1 MIMPIFAE
9 ILTKGPLLKGA
20 QMKSRNLFLKSLFFS
35 LALAFSS
42 ASLWATD
49 PVTSKEPSHEDSADH
64 SVSTEEQI
72 SDYIAHHIKDAHD
85 FHLFSYNDASG
96 HRKHI
101 GFPLP
106 VIVYTSQGFRFF
118 MSSEFH
124 HDDSGHQ
131 VVERDGVS
139 LVKYHEKIYELNA
152 GEHALSFGDD
162 GHHGVKHEVGLGE
175 ELSEIAESEEFDA
188 SHHPTNAHEVLDLS
202 ITKSVFGFLLVS
214 LLMLVAF
221 RSLANQYKKR
231 AVPTGFGRV
240 LEPLV
245 LYVRDEIARPNIG
258 EKHYKRFTGFLLTVF
273 FFIWTSNLLGL
284 TPLGFNITGQLAVTF
299 SLALFTYLI
308 TQFSGNKEYWKH
320 IFWMPGVPAPMKV
333 ILAPIELLGTLT
345 KPFSLMIRLFANIS
359 AGHIVVMSLISIAII
374 MKSSMGAVG
383 ATALSFALSFFLTLI
398 ELLVAFLQAYIFTML
413 SALFIGMAV
422 QEHDHH

>member
-1 MIMPIFAE
+1 MNLGKSA
-9 ILTKGPLLKGA
+9 KSKLLG
-20 QMKSRNLFLKSLFFS
+20 FISLFVFCS
-35 LALAFSS
+35 AF
-42 ASLWATD
+42 ASGVAPKSD
-49 PVTSKEPSHEDSADH
+49 GDSEGHGAVTSESEIN
-64 SVSTEEQI
+64 E
-72 SDYIAHHIKDAHD
+72 YILHHIKDAHD
-85 FHLFSYNDASG
+85 FHLFSYNDAEG
-96 HRKHI
+96 HRKHV

-106 VIVYTSQGFRFF
+106 VIVYSSKGLRTF

-124 HDDSGHQ
+124 HDDSGHH
-131 VVERDGVS
+131 VVESDGVS
-139 LVKYHEKIYELNA
+139 LVKYHEKIYELNEGA
-152 GEHALSFGDD
+152 HA
-162 GHHGVKHEVGLGE
+162 V
-175 ELSEIAESEEFDA
+175 EFDET
-188 SHHPTNAHEVLDLS
+188 HHPTNAHAVLDLS

-214 LLMLVAF
+214 LLMFFAF
-221 RSLANQYKKR
+221 GRLAKQYKKQ

-240 LEPLV
+240 LEPLI

-258 EKHYKRFTGFLLTVF
+258 EKHYRRFTGFLMTVF

-299 SLALFTYLI
+299 TLALFTYLI
-308 TQFSGNKEYWKH
+308 TQFSGTKDYWKH
-320 IFWMPGVPAPMKV
+320 IFWMPGVPVPMKI

-374 MKSSMGAVG
+374 MKSTLGAAG
-383 ATALSFALSFFLTLI
+383 ATLLSLALSFFLTLI

-422 QEHDHH
+422 EEHEHH

>member
-1 MIMPIFAE
+1 
-9 ILTKGPLLKGA
+9 
-20 QMKSRNLFLKSLFFS
+20 MKLGKTARNKVLSLFSLFFFYG
-35 LALAFSS
+35 AFAASDSPKSESESDNHGAVSS
-42 ASLWATD
+42 EA
-49 PVTSKEPSHEDSADH
+49 E
-64 SVSTEEQI
+64 I
-72 SDYIAHHIKDAHD
+72 SEYILHHIKDAHD
-85 FHLFSYNDASG
+85 FHLFSYNDAEG

-106 VIVYTSQGFRFF
+106 VIVYSSKGLRTF

-124 HDDSGHQ
+124 HDDSGHH
-131 VVERDGVS
+131 VVESDGVS
-139 LVKYHEKIYELNA
+139 LVKYHEKIYELNE
-152 GEHALSFGDD
+152 GVHA
-162 GHHGVKHEVGLGE
+162 V
-175 ELSEIAESEEFDA
+175 EFDET
-188 SHHPTNAHEVLDLS
+188 HHPTNAHAVLDLS

-214 LLMLVAF
+214 LLMLFAF
-221 RSLANQYKKR
+221 GRLAKQYKKQ

-240 LEPLV
+240 LEPLI

-258 EKHYKRFTGFLLTVF
+258 EKHYRRFTGFLMTVF

-299 SLALFTYLI
+299 TLALFTYLI
-308 TQFSGNKEYWKH
+308 TQFSGTKDYWKH
-320 IFWMPGVPAPMKV
+320 IFWMPGVPVSMKI

-374 MKSSMGAVG
+374 MKSTLGAAG
-383 ATALSFALSFFLTLI
+383 ATLLSLALSFFLTLI

-422 QEHDHH
+422 EEHEHH